1 MVIKPNDKYLLN
13 DNETMLIVDGLGVD
27 NMEID

>member
-13 DNETMLIVDGLGVD
+13 DNETMLIVDGLSVD
-27 NMEID
+27 KMEID